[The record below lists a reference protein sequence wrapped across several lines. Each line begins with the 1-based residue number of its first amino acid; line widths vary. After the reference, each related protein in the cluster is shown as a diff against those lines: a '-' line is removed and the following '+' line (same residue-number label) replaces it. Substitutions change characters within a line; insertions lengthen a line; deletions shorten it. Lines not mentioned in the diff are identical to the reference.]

1 MNNELISVILPN
13 YNHSDYIKLA
23 LNELL
28 KQEKFIHEIIIIDDC
43 STDNSVKIINNI
55 IKSSKKIKFFKN
67 TKNIGCIKTQN
78 KAISLSNGNF
88 LYFAAADDFILPNF
102 FEKCFK
108 AFNLHPYC
116 GLICGDAV
124 MINTKNDFLDI
135 RPRLMPSKR

>member
-55 IKSSKKIKFFKN
+55 IKSSKN
-67 TKNIGCIKTQN
+67 
-78 KAISLSNGNF
+78 
-88 LYFAAADDFILPNF
+88 
-102 FEKCFK
+102 
-108 AFNLHPYC
+108 
-116 GLICGDAV
+116 
-124 MINTKNDFLDI
+124 
-135 RPRLMPSKR
+135 